1 MIESPADFI
10 DPTPLFRG
18 DMGSISDLAIGASHG
33 ISEVLPGMTTLIIIA
48 TFIMT
53 IYQAYKYYKHLMLN
67 TKGMNYEDF

>member
-1 MIESPADFI
+1 
-10 DPTPLFRG
+10 
-18 DMGSISDLAIGASHG
+18 MGSISDLAIGASQG
-33 ISEVLPGMTTLIIIA
+33 ISEVLPGMTTLIIVA